1 MQYLYYSILFA
12 SLYVYLGL
20 GLTLMVCPKDLKKYA
35 VLMSPMVGYCYLT
48 LVGWYC
54 YNLDLGGTDVYANGI
69 LFPPAA
75 FLFFAVLDRRRQ
87 TPEPDKLFDREL
99 LAPLAVGITTFPV
112 ISRPFLTSV
121 DGLTSMSA
129 GNNDIAH
136 STGMSTY
143 LKEFARSDTVGFLG
157 QSIAFRGTADREYFG
172 GSLSTAFASSVFSSE
187 TYQLQSLSLHVF
199 FLLSLFLVYALARE
213 SFRYNENAA
222 IGVTALYSLNP
233 VMYSTNY
240 HGYQGQI
247 IATALS
253 LCIFL
258 LHIEAIDNCHK
269 ISRYYAYIPLTVLF
283 NWGVSLTYPHMLL
296 FIYAPIVVYV
306 VAIAFYRRSSHP
318 ALQWIYFV
326 MATLVVTLILSP
338 YRAKILVSS
347 LIRKATLRFGWF
359 IPWISPDSLFGLMAM
374 DNSSLQSHTGLLR
387 YVLTIPLA
395 VMMIVGFLHAYE
407 ADRKL
412 FLLAGSTTFVVLIGY
427 VILTFIGR
435 SESNWGGYKSYKL
448 LSFFLPLVLLSSL
461 ILFRNIEF
469 TSNGQMRYCLPLLL
483 AVLIGFNLYSSYK
496 ISKQMSTL
504 HKSVDKD
511 MADLKKVE
519 NLSSIQSINILGT
532 DWWDVMWAANFLMRK
547 KLYFQTATYSG
558 YDSSA
563 LMGEW
568 DLERLGGARDGIL
581 RTVGFNEVETI
592 VVNSSYVLK
601 KAGTAGTL
609 TVQLG
614 KGWYDSEV
622 THRWTGKGS
631 DVVTIIFQSPTDELA
646 IDFRATYWP
655 LDPNNRISIYLNGD
669 KIVDCPDDKFCQISH
684 MILSKG
690 QNTLEFRTAIP
701 PAPPGTHD
709 RRRLGYAFTA
719 IEISTAISDTRGDVL
734 SPRHSMPGS
743 CLTCPR

>member
-54 YNLDLGGTDVYANGI
+54 YNLHLGGTDVYAKGI
-69 LFPPAA
+69 LFPPAV
-75 FLFFAVLDRRRQ
+75 FLFFALLDRRRQ

-99 LAPLAVGITTFPV
+99 LAPLAVGITSFLI

-136 STGMSTY
+136 ITGMSTS
-143 LKEFARSDTVGFLG
+143 LKGTVGFLG
-157 QSIAFRGTADREYFG
+157 QSIAIRGTADRDYFG
-172 GSLSTAFASSVFSSE
+172 GSLSTAFASSVFSLE
-187 TYQLQSLSLHVF
+187 TYQLQSLSLHIF
-199 FLLSLFLVYALARE
+199 FFFSLFLVYALARE
-213 SFRYNENAA
+213 LFRYNENTA

-233 VMYSTNY
+233 VMYSTIY

-247 IATALS
+247 IATALA

-269 ISRYYAYIPLTVLF
+269 ISHYYAYIPLTVLF

-296 FIYAPIVVYV
+296 LIYAPIVVYV
-306 VAIAFYRRSSHP
+306 VVVAFYRRSSPP
-318 ALQWIYFV
+318 AFHWIYFV

-338 YRAKILVSS
+338 YRAKVLVSS
-347 LIRKATLRFGWF
+347 LIPTATLASGWF
-359 IPWISPDSLFGLMAM
+359 IPWISPDSLFGLIAM

-387 YVLTIPLA
+387 YVLSIPLA
-395 VMMIVGFLHAYE
+395 VMMIVGFVHAYE

-427 VILTFIGR
+427 VILAFIGR
-435 SESNWGGYKSYKL
+435 IEGSWGGYKSYKL
-448 LSFFLPLVLLSSL
+448 LSFFLPVVLLGSL
-461 ILFRNIEF
+461 MLFRNLDF
-469 TSNGQMRYCLPLLL
+469 TLKDRIRDPLPLLL
-483 AVLIGFNLYSSYK
+483 AMLLGCNLYSSYK
-496 ISKQMSTL
+496 ISTQMSTF
-504 HKSVDKD
+504 HRSVSKD
-511 MADLKKVE
+511 MADLKKIE
-519 NLSSIQSINILGT
+519 NLSSVQSINILGT
-532 DWWDVMWAANFLMRK
+532 DWWDIMWAANFLMRK
-547 KLYFQTATYSG
+547 KLYFETSTYRG
-558 YDSSA
+558 YFSSA

-568 DLERLGGARDGIL
+568 DLERLGGVL

-655 LDPNNRISIYLNGD
+655 LDPNNRISIYLHGD
-669 KIVDCPDDKFCQISH
+669 KIVDCPDNKFCQISH

-719 IEISTAISDTRGDVL
+719 IEISPAISDTRGGAL

-743 CLTCPR
+743 CLTCPG